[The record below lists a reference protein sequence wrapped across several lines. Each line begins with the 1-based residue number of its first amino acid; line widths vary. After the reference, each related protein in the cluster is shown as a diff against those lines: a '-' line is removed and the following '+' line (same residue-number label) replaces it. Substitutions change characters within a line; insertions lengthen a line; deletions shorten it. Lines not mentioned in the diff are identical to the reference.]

1 MNVVNT
7 VAHSVDETTVNLG
20 LQLSLT
26 GGLVLVMVMIHSLGL
41 VGIGK
46 LLHLQD
52 KKLEER
58 DFNVWAI
65 LLMARLGFSVFVLHL
80 FEIAVF
86 AFFYLKVVGLDSV
99 EEALFF
105 SASTYSTLGATSDY
119 FPHDWRLMGAVEG
132 LIGFILI
139 GWSTA
144 FMVSTMRKLS
154 ESPHR
159 K

>member
-1 MNVVNT
+1 MDNVVNT
-7 VAHSVDETTVNLG
+7 VASSVDETTVNLS
-20 LQLSLT
+20 LQLAVT
-26 GGLVLVMVMIHSLGL
+26 GGLVLLMVVIHSLGL

-46 LLHLQD
+46 MLHLQD

-65 LLMARLGFSVFVLHL
+65 FLMARLGFSVFVLHL
-80 FEIAVF
+80 FEIGVF
-86 AFFYLKVVGLDSV
+86 AFFYLKVVGVQTL

-105 SASTYSTLGATSDY
+105 SSSAYATLGRTTDY
-119 FPHDWRLMGAVEG
+119 FPRDWRLMGSVEA

-154 ESPHR
+154 ERPPG
-159 K
+159 